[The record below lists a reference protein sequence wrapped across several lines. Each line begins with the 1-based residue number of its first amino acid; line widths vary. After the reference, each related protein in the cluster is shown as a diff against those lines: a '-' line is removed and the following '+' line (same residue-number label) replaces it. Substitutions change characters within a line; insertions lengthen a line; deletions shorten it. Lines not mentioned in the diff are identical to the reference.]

1 MATDFPFAYRL
12 PTDVGALIPTAG
24 PDRHTRVPREHPAR
38 RRVSLFRRGR

>member
-24 PDRHTRVPREHPAR
+24 SDPHPRVRRPHPAR